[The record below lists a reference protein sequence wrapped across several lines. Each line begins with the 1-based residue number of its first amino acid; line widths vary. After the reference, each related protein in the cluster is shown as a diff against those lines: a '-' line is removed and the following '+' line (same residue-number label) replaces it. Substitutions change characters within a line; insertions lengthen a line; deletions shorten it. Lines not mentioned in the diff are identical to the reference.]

1 MGRKQFEQVVAQAS
15 REKLKIYTRDVTT
28 NLAAATGEEI
38 LIYSNPGTIAEV
50 VGMRL
55 YNVAPVG
62 AASGNH
68 YIYLGYK
75 TGVSNNIDLMLIS
88 SVFGTGIQFVN
99 SYVSMGTGTPT
110 DIGAQGD
117 IVRKIRFD
125 DVTPLRIFYDNQT
138 NVGTG
143 TARRFIFITY
153 IEREVR
159 A

>member
-1 MGRKQFEQVVAQAS
+1 MGRKQFEQIVAQAS
-15 REKLKIYTRDVTT
+15 REKLKTYTRDVTT
-28 NLAAATGEEI
+28 NLATLTGEEV
-38 LIYSNPGTIAEV
+38 LIYSSPGTIAQV

-68 YIYLGYK
+68 YIYVSYK
-75 TGVSNNIDLMLIS
+75 TGVSNNIDLLNIAS
-88 SVFGTGIQFVN
+88 TFNTGIQLVN
-99 SYVSMGTGTPT
+99 SAVTIGTPSPT
-110 DIGAQGD
+110 DVAAQGEL
-117 IVRKIRFD
+117 IRSIMFD